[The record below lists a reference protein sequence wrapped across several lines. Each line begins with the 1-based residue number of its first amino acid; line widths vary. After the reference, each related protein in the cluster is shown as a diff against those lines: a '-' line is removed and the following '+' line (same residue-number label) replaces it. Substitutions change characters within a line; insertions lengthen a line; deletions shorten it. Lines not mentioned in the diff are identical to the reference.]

1 MTTLSRRGLVAGT
14 AGAGLIAAGA
24 TRAVADSH
32 PQQARTLTRIAFGSC
47 AKSDKPQPTWDA
59 VLAADPDL
67 FIFLGDNVYLDTRDP
82 EVMRRKYAELAA
94 QPGFQRLKARVPIVA
109 IWDDHDYGENDA
121 GVDYPMKE
129 ESRRQFLDFFG
140 EPADSPR
147 RTRDGIYT
155 SYVFGPEGRRVQIIL
170 PDLRWNRTSSLIPL
184 ELKGERHHDWQ
195 RRQAL
200 GGKPSP
206 GPYMRNPATDAT
218 QLGELQWRW
227 LEEQMT
233 VPADLRIFGSSLQVV
248 ADFPGWEAWVNF
260 AHDHQRLIDTIRDR
274 RVDGLICL
282 SGDTHYG
289 EISRL
294 DVNTPYP
301 LWDITSSGI
310 TEVEEFIP
318 PNALRHGPA
327 VQEQNFGLL
336 TIGWNDAGPTVLAQV
351 RDVNGAPKLEQAIR
365 VADLKV

>member
-1 MTTLSRRGLVAGT
+1 
-14 AGAGLIAAGA
+14 
-24 TRAVADSH
+24 
-32 PQQARTLTRIAFGSC
+32 
-47 AKSDKPQPTWDA
+47 
-59 VLAADPDL
+59 
-67 FIFLGDNVYLDTRDP
+67 
-82 EVMRRKYAELAA
+82 
-94 QPGFQRLKARVPIVA
+94 
-109 IWDDHDYGENDA
+109 
-121 GVDYPMKE
+121 
-129 ESRRQFLDFFG
+129 
-140 EPADSPR
+140 
-147 RTRDGIYT
+147 
-155 SYVFGPEGRRVQIIL
+155 
-170 PDLRWNRTSSLIPL
+170 
-184 ELKGERHHDWQ
+184 
-195 RRQAL
+195 
-200 GGKPSP
+200 
-206 GPYMRNPATDAT
+206 MRNPATDAT
-218 QLGELQWRW
+218 QLGEPQWRW

-336 TIGWNDAGPTVLAQV
+336 TIGWNDAGPTVLAQH
-351 RDVNGAPKLEQAIR
+351 
-365 VADLKV
+365 